1 MKEKC
6 QMCDEEILL
15 CDLRIHFMLCSKVLD
30 SDNEDNASTSWGNVE
45 FEAENQVEL
54 TIDSTQG
61 TQQTEASGSAAQPIT
76 IDTETEVHFVSS
88 EQHTQETHFAAS
100 EEWPTQA
107 NSATGN
113 ELNSIEMKVKE
124 VAEHCKQTGASNN
137 PAEIL
142 RHLQTS
148 LVCGRALE
156 VTSQDN
162 CPEELTNF
170 VMIDC
175 QNLLNLKR
183 FRVLKTS

>member
-15 CDLRIHFMLCSKVLD
+15 CDFRIHFMLCSKVLD
-30 SDNEDNASTSWGNVE
+30 SDNDDNASTSWGNVE
-45 FEAENQVEL
+45 FEAENQAEL

-88 EQHTQETHFAAS
+88 EEQHTQETHFAAS

-107 NSATGN
+107 NSTTGN

-124 VAEHCKQTGASNN
+124 VAEHYKQTGASNN

-162 CPEELTNF
+162 CPEGLTKF
-170 VMIDC
+170 VMID
-175 QNLLNLKR
+175 R
-183 FRVLKTS
+183 